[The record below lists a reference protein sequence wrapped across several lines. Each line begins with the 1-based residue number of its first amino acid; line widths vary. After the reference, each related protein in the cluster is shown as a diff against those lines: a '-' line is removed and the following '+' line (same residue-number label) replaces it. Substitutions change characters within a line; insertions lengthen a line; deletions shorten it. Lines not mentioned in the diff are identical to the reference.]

1 MAETTSTSGLKVGQY
16 YYNLETYPDMES
28 NVELFAMVNGQWEA
42 QELVGINAGEIW
54 YKVGIQAPAGTQAV
68 IDGQTIMVG
77 RSGIYELD
85 DGIAINSLKFVQPV
99 KYVRDDETSDRYIA
113 EGIAGMND
121 AQTIIKEIYYDE
133 NGDPKDLGSITDEDL
148 KVGNEACVAYN
159 EAYKMYLSGKNGVYT
174 KGEVTDLKNIVI
186 DFTYT
191 ITNTVVEGE

>member
-28 NVELFAMVNGQWEA
+28 TTTLFAMVNGQWEA
-42 QELVGINAGEIW
+42 QELVGNGEIW

-99 KYVRDDETSDRYIA
+99 KYVRDEATSNQHMD
-113 EGIAGMND
+113 EGIAGMNE
-121 AQTIIKEIYYDE
+121 AQAIIKEIYYDE
-133 NGDPKDLGSITDEDL
+133 NGNPKDPSSITEEDL
-148 KVGNEACVAYN
+148 KTGNEACIAYN
-159 EAYKMYLSGKNGVYT
+159 EAYKKYLSGKNGIYT

-186 DFTYT
+186 DFTYVV
-191 ITNTVVEGE
+191 TNTVVEGE